1 MFQEETHRLKI
12 INAEIIF
19 TEFRMLSSD
28 TLRNSYDRNCQRD
41 VYNAFTV
48 VRCSFIGKIFQK
60 KSQYTSITYQKNT
73 QSFKNSASPK
83 ACTKSRWS
91 VVIDLNRLQ
100 RSTNI
105 KRYMSSGCSILE
117 QIFAAGLV

>member
-1 MFQEETHRLKI
+1 MNGEV
-12 INAEIIF
+12 IF
-19 TEFRMLSSD
+19 TAFRMLSSD

-60 KSQYTSITYQKNT
+60 KSQYTSITYKKT
-73 QSFKNSASPK
+73 QSFKNIASQK

-105 KRYMSSGCSILE
+105 KRYTSSGCSMLE